1 MRNLAPTL
9 AKILCTHLLP
19 SLLYPFH
26 FPTIFIYIV
35 SNIILCIFFYKHLP
49 VSSPTLSLYSPY
61 PFQYHHCILPILSNI
76 SLVFSLS
83 FPISVLYSP
92 YPFQYQ
98 SCILPILSIPYL
110 YPPYPFQY
118 HPFSSLY
125 VSYHFQYYPCIL
137 PHTSIFSYTL
147 YIQVYNIHQS
157 VHNHTPLPPYPFQ
170 YHPCILTIYIDPFQY
185 IHIFSQWP
193 FQYQLVWIP
202 ILYRYHPCILPISF
216 PISSLY
222 SPYILSN
229 IILVSSLCPSVF
241 SLSFS
246 ISSLYRLYLFQYHPC
261 ILPILSNIILVSS
274 LSFPISSLYRHSSLS
289 ASPCILRGH
298 YQSRIRFRH
307 LLPISFTSLSLYF
320 SQPSPFILANIIFVF
335 SLSLFIF
342 MFTSLLCF
350 SKYILKTTNISISVK
365 GGFLY
370 NYF

>member
-1 MRNLAPTL
+1 MCEILPPPWLKSCVRTCYPPCCILSIFQPSSYISSRTL
-9 AKILCTHLLP
+9 FFVSFSTNI
-19 SLLYPFH
+19 SLYPPQH
-26 FPTIFIYIV
+26 FP
-35 SNIILCIFFYKHLP
+35 
-49 VSSPTLSLYSPY
+49 
-61 PFQYHHCILPILSNI
+61 CILPILSNI
-76 SLVFSLS
+76 SLVSSL
-83 FPISVLYSP
+83 
-92 YPFQYQ
+92 
-98 SCILPILSIPYL
+98 LSIPYL

-170 YHPCILTIYIDPFQY
+170 YHPCILTIYISFL
-185 IHIFSQWP
+185 IHPFSQWP

>member
-1 MRNLAPTL
+1 MA
-9 AKILCTHLLP
+9 
-19 SLLYPFH
+19 
-26 FPTIFIYIV
+26 
-35 SNIILCIFFYKHLP
+35 
-49 VSSPTLSLYSPY
+49 
-61 PFQYHHCILPILSNI
+61 
-76 SLVFSLS
+76 
-83 FPISVLYSP
+83 FPISACMDP
-92 YPFQYQ
+92 YP
-98 SCILPILSIPYL
+98 L
-110 YPPYPFQY
+110 
-118 HPFSSLY
+118 
-125 VSYHFQYYPCIL
+125 
-137 PHTSIFSYTL
+137 
-147 YIQVYNIHQS
+147 
-157 VHNHTPLPPYPFQ
+157 
-170 YHPCILTIYIDPFQY
+170 
-185 IHIFSQWP
+185 
-193 FQYQLVWIP
+193 
-202 ILYRYHPCILPISF
+202 

-222 SPYILSN
+222 SPYILSD
-229 IILVSSLCPSVF
+229 IILVFSLYPFQYHPCILSMPYVF

-320 SQPSPFILANIIFVF
+320 SQHSPFILANIIFVF

>member
-1 MRNLAPTL
+1 MVLIDFLNKAIPGEGGGQKKFSRYVRNLAPTL

-61 PFQYHHCILPILSNI
+61 PFQYHH
-76 SLVFSLS
+76 
-83 FPISVLYSP
+83 
-92 YPFQYQ
+92 
-98 SCILPILSIPYL
+98 CILPILSIPYL

-170 YHPCILTIYIDPFQY
+170 YHPCILTIYISFPMLPY
-185 IHIFSQWP
+185 IPPMAF
-193 FQYQLVWIP
+193 
-202 ILYRYHPCILPISF
+202 PISACMDSYPL

-222 SPYILSN
+222 SPYILSD
-229 IILVSSLCPSVF
+229 IILVF
-241 SLSFS
+241 SL
-246 ISSLYRLYLFQYHPC
+246 YPFQYHPC
-261 ILPILSNIILVSS
+261 ILMP
-274 LSFPISSLYRHSSLS
+274 
-289 ASPCILRGH
+289 
-298 YQSRIRFRH
+298 
-307 LLPISFTSLSLYF
+307 
-320 SQPSPFILANIIFVF
+320 
-335 SLSLFIF
+335 
-342 MFTSLLCF
+342 
-350 SKYILKTTNISISVK
+350 
-365 GGFLY
+365 
-370 NYF
+370 